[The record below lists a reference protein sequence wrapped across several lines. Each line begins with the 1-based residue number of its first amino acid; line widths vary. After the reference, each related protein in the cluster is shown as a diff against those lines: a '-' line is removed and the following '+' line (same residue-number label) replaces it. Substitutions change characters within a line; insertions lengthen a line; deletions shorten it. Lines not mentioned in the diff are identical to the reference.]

1 MEAIDRTRINLIQSI
16 PIICNQEIPVTY
28 ASGVWDVFV
37 QRKEAAKRYLE
48 TDSEVVQNECLNI
61 IIYSND
67 LIKRYLGII

>member
-1 MEAIDRTRINLIQSI
+1 MESINETRINLIQSVPLI
-16 PIICNQEIPVTY
+16 YNQEIPVTY

-48 TDSEVVQNECLNI
+48 TDSEEVQNECLNLI
-61 IIYSND
+61 LYSND